1 MNKFKV
7 GDLVEILPLTDAQKR
22 AYPPTWMKDMDDYIG
37 MITTVERVFPK
48 YPVGWDW
55 KMDTYIGSTGTIE
68 HITPNGYKIKGCGRY
83 SWCDTNL
90 RSTVLYE
97 PY

>member
-1 MNKFKV
+1 MVGVLGTNRNFKI
-7 GDLVEILPLTDAQKR
+7 GDEVEILPLTR
-22 AYPPTWMKDMDDYIG
+22 HEKDEYA
-37 MITTVERVFPK
+37 
-48 YPVGWDW
+48 VGWNW

-68 HITPNGYKIKGCGRY
+68 HITQNGYKIKGCGRY

-90 RSTVLYE
+90 QSTVLYE

>member
-1 MNKFKV
+1 MGTLGTNKNFKI
-7 GDLVEILPLTDAQKR
+7 GDEVEILPLTR
-22 AYPPTWMKDMDDYIG
+22 HEKD
-37 MITTVERVFPK
+37 E

-68 HITPNGYKIKGCGRY
+68 RITPNGYKIKGCGRY

>member
-1 MNKFKV
+1 
-7 GDLVEILPLTDAQKR
+7 
-22 AYPPTWMKDMDDYIG
+22 
-37 MITTVERVFPK
+37 
-48 YPVGWDW
+48 
-55 KMDTYIGSTGTIE
+55 MDTYIGSTGTIE